1 MQNNMESR
9 VVLIGKGS
17 MISKR
22 LGADLTC
29 NSIATSSRYGES
41 EHFLDLSNFKG
52 NEAKFINEKDT
63 VIISAA
69 ISSPDRCIAE
79 YELAKSINV
88 TGTRKLIAYCLN
100 VGARVI
106 FLSSDSVYGD
116 ISSDKPISE
125 AEPLR
130 PLGNYAEMKAEIEDH
145 FSNSN
150 MFIALRLSYVISYND
165 KYTKY
170 LSSCIKNQN
179 TAEIYHPFYRNS
191 FWIGDLVDL
200 VSLLLGNWPSLNSLN
215 VGGPNLVSRI
225 EMAKAYM
232 SASKSVMKYNIVQP
246 NSTFYNARPAQIPLN
261 INAFTNYLGRKPY
274 NLKTAYEKEL
284 KLQL

>member
-1 MQNNMESR
+1 MLNNMESR

-22 LGADLTC
+22 LSEDLTYKT
-29 NSIATSSRYGES
+29 IVTSSRYGES

-52 NEAKFINEKDT
+52 NEAEFINEKDT

-69 ISSPDRCIAE
+69 ISSPDRCISE

-88 TGTRKLIAYCLN
+88 TGTRKLIDYCLN

-125 AEPLR
+125 AEPLK
-130 PLGNYAEMKAEIEDH
+130 PLGNYAEMKAEIEDD
-145 FSNSN
+145 FSNN
-150 MFIALRLSYVISYND
+150 KMFIALRLSYVISFND
-165 KYTKY
+165 KYTQY
-170 LSSCIKNQN
+170 LISCIKNQN
-179 TAEIYHPFYRNS
+179 TAEIYHPLYRNS

-200 VSLLLGNWPSLNSLN
+200 ISLLLANWPSLNSLN
-215 VGGPNLVSRI
+215 VGGPNMVSRI
-225 EMAKAYM
+225 DMAKAYM
-232 SASKSVMKYNIVQP
+232 SASESIIKYNIVQP
-246 NSTFYNARPAQIPLN
+246 DSTFYNARPPQISLN
-261 INAFTNYLGRKPY
+261 IDAFTNYLGRKPY
-274 NLKTAYEKEL
+274 NLKTAYQKEL